1 MGLHIGLENINILIT
16 SYHTPINHYRIEIL
30 VIVLFYISILFLLN
44 SLNLFYLYLNDILLI
59 SLSKLFI
66 NSIFIMECISFF
78 SHLFGLWNIWFI
90 YSDLLF
96 IISKILYLFLFKILL
111 LSLDYILSY
120 IYTLNLFLSY
130 SIIDNCNHKIL
141 GIYYISI
148 SFIYGIYGTLYSLII
163 RIELISSSN
172 IIIISEN
179 QNFYNSLFTLHGIL
193 MIFFLVMPALYGGFG
208 NYFIPIEISY
218 SEVGFPR
225 INLLSFILLFI
236 SFIIII
242 LSIFLEFGGAT
253 AWTIYPPLS
262 TSLMN
267 LSPIALDFIIN
278 GLVISGI
285 SSLLSSINYIIT
297 IFIIHSLYYYP
308 YILIGILLTVWN
320 V

>member
-1 MGLHIGLENINILIT
+1 LAIILNIKLALD
-16 SYHTPINHYRIEIL
+16 HTPINHYRIEIL
-30 VIVLFYISILFLLN
+30 VIVLSYISPLFLLN
-44 SLNLFYLYLNDILLI
+44 SLNFYLNFYLNLFSLNVFILYLSDISLI
-59 SLSKLFI
+59 SLKLLYIISVLYIEFI
-66 NSIFIMECISFF
+66 FLLG
-78 SHLFGLWNIWFI
+78 HLFGLWNILVI

-96 IISKILYLFLFKILL
+96 IISQILNLILIMKLFI
-111 LSLDYILSY
+111 SLDYILSY
-120 IYTLNLFLSY
+120 IYSINLFLSY

-193 MIFFLVMPALYGGFG
+193 MIFFLVMPALFGGFG

-242 LSIFLEFGGAT
+242 LSIFLEA
-253 AWTIYPPLS
+253 YP
-262 TSLMN
+262 N
-267 LSPIALDFIIN
+267 
-278 GLVISGI
+278 
-285 SSLLSSINYIIT
+285 
-297 IFIIHSLYYYP
+297 
-308 YILIGILLTVWN
+308 
-320 V
+320 